1 MKSKTILTAIVVIA
15 LVLFGVSTLRSCK
28 LDKKYRGLKAAY
40 ETDRNIAEADHA
52 LSIAHIEELNNAIG
66 QANNEVVR
74 LSEEVLS
81 KRKRISELSN
91 QLDELVSNE
100 PPTTPE
106 IESMPIVISLRGQVR
121 TLTEMYSL
129 SQETVT
135 LQSKQIG
142 LIVGQYNAQVLI
154 SAEWKSM
161 YDKEHAL
168 RVNCEGLLK
177 VCESRVP
184 SPWKTVRTVAYGVA
198 AGFIVGSLISK

>member
-1 MKSKTILTAIVVIA
+1 MKPKTILTAIVVIA

-28 LDKKYRGLKAAY
+28 LDKKYRDLKAAY
-40 ETDRNIAEADHA
+40 ETDKKIAEADKA
-52 LSIAHIEELNNAIG
+52 LSVAHIEELNNAIG

-81 KRKRISELSN
+81 KRKRISELSI
-91 QLDELVSNE
+91 QLDELISNE
-100 PPTTPE
+100 PDQPE
-106 IESMPIVISLRGQVR
+106 LESQPLVISLRKQVSK
-121 TLTEMYSL
+121 LTEMYSL

-142 LIVGQYNAQVLI
+142 LIVGQYDAQVLI
-154 SAEWKSM
+154 SAEWKGM

-177 VCESRVP
+177 VCESRVS
-184 SPWKTVRTVAYGVA
+184 SPWKTVKTVAYGVA
-198 AGFIVGSLISK
+198 AGFVVGALISK